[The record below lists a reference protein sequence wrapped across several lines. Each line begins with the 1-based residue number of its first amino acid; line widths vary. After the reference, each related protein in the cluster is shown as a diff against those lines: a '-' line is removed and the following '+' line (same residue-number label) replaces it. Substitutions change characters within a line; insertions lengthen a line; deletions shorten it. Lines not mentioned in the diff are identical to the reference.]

1 MYPTVESSKSYDK
14 DYHKPR
20 TVEELTQRNVETMLQ
35 LDQSAKA
42 NRTRPDCIADAISNF
57 CGSMAFVWAHL
68 IGFAS
73 WIIINVIPGFG
84 HFDPFPFTFLTLIV
98 SLEAIF
104 LSTFILISQNHETR
118 LSERRNQLDLQ
129 INLLAEQENT
139 KMLTLL
145 ERIAKKVGAR
155 TDDDPHLQVLE
166 QATQPRKLVDQI
178 EQTTK

>member
-1 MYPTVESSKSYDK
+1 MYQTGESSKSYDK